1 MRHITTAALLGGLFL
16 AAPARAQDSNATGP
30 GSNPSK
36 MTADPQAPG
45 PFTVVPPP
53 VHGPSYG
60 EGTTD
65 EFSFTYHGY
74 LSAPILVGLGEKQPG
89 VNNPNL
95 ASTPLHSLTLALPD
109 YTYNTWFVTNQQPGA
124 WASMN
129 FSIGTSQVFGSVY
142 LGGWDFSQ
150 GQQTPQGAAHAQ
162 LALSSFM
169 PSLTFRFDN
178 VFGTKTRIDAVVG
191 GVRDRYGGSGKWD
204 YGAYGATVIGA
215 SVGIGETVGIE
226 RPFGDYALRFEEGFA
241 GNGHENF
248 VTAGN
253 GQANNDPRKTTLL
266 THAHL
271 IGTYKGDVLRV
282 GLHFMRT
289 FSQDERA
296 GIPPGPTPA
305 QSGDPDGSITVT
317 GTDMRFNGGIFGELF
332 LGGSYVK
339 INQAQHVDGMLQ
351 VVHVAGG
358 QAMMDNFLGNIATG
372 TATSAGSN
380 YGTGSLK
387 NILVQYDYSFGTLA
401 RYPEAFWG
409 NGPDI
414 KVQLFSLY
422 TKVHSADPEWDNQD
436 KFKFGAKVIYSPL
449 TWLQGAVRF
458 DRVIPNMNTDPN
470 ATTSFHRAQA
480 PGQNFS
486 VLSTRLTLRTS
497 FVAHETVDFQYS
509 QYFYPTTGAL
519 GVAQTPRQD
528 LIFVNPGSTRRPY
541 DTGVFSIAGT
551 MWF

>member
-1 MRHITTAALLGGLFL
+1 
-16 AAPARAQDSNATGP
+16 
-30 GSNPSK
+30 
-36 MTADPQAPG
+36 MTADPLAPG
-45 PFTVVPPP
+45 PLTVVPPP

-60 EGTTD
+60 EGTTE
-65 EFSFTYHGY
+65 EFGFTYHGY
-74 LSAPILVGLGEKQPG
+74 LSAPILVAIGEKQPG
-89 VNNPNL
+89 VSNPNL
-95 ASTPLHSLTLALPD
+95 ASTPLHGLTLALPD
-109 YTYNTWFVTNQQPGA
+109 YTYNTWLVTNQQPGA

-129 FSIGTSQVFGSVY
+129 FSIGTAQVFGSVY
-142 LGGWDFSQ
+142 LGGWDFNQ

-178 VFGTKTRIDAVVG
+178 VFGSKMRVDAVFG
-191 GVRDRYGGSGKWD
+191 GVRDRYGGSGKYD

-215 SVGIGETVGIE
+215 SVGIGETIGFE
-226 RPFGDYALRFEEGFA
+226 RSFGDYALRFEEGLA
-241 GNGHENF
+241 GNGHPD
-248 VTAGN
+248 T
-253 GQANNDPRKTTLL
+253 DPRRTTLL
-266 THAHL
+266 GHAHL

-282 GLHFMRT
+282 GLHRMST
-289 FSQDERA
+289 FSQDDRA
-296 GIPPGPTPA
+296 GKPMGPTPF

-317 GTDMRFNGGIFGELF
+317 GADMRFNGGIFGELF
-332 LGGSYVK
+332 LGTSYVK
-339 INQAQHVDGMLQ
+339 VSQALHVDGTLQ

-358 QAMMDNFLGNIATG
+358 QAMMDNFLGNNASGLPTN
-372 TATSAGSN
+372 SN

-387 NILVQYDYSFGTLA
+387 NVLVQYDYSFGTLA

-436 KFKFGAKVIYSPL
+436 KLKFGAKVIYSPL
-449 TWLQGAVRF
+449 TWLQGSMRF
-458 DRVIPNMNTDPN
+458 DRVIPNMNTDAN
-470 ATTSFHRAQA
+470 ADPTTQRAKA

-509 QYFYPTTGAL
+509 QYFYPTTGAR
-519 GVAQTPRQD
+519 GVPQTPKQD
-528 LIFVNPGSTRRPY
+528 LIFVNPTPGVKPF
-541 DTGVFSIAGT
+541 DTGVFSISGT

>member
-1 MRHITTAALLGGLFL
+1 MRHITIAALLGGLFL
-16 AAPARAQDSNATGP
+16 SAPASAQDSKATGP
-30 GSNPSK
+30 GSNPSR
-36 MTADPQAPG
+36 MTADPLAPG
-45 PFTVVPPP
+45 PLTVVPPP

-74 LSAPILVGLGEKQPG
+74 LSAPILVGIGEKQPG

-95 ASTPLHSLTLALPD
+95 ASTPLHGLTLALPD
-109 YTYNTWFVTNQQPGA
+109 YTYNTWLVTNQQPGA

-129 FSIGTSQVFGSVY
+129 FSIGTAQVFGSIY
-142 LGGWDFSQ
+142 LGGWDFNQ

-169 PSLTFRFDN
+169 PSLTFRLDN
-178 VFGTKTRIDAVVG
+178 VFGTKTRVDAVLG
-191 GVRDRYGGSGKWD
+191 GVRDRYGGSGKYD

-215 SVGIGETVGIE
+215 SVGIGETIGVE
-226 RPFGDYALRFEEGFA
+226 RAFGDYALRFEEGFA
-241 GNGHENF
+241 GNGHPE
-248 VTAGN
+248 T
-253 GQANNDPRKTTLL
+253 DPRRTTLL
-266 THAHL
+266 GHVHL

-282 GLHFMRT
+282 GLHRMST

-296 GIPPGPTPA
+296 GKPAGPTPS

-317 GTDMRFNGGIFGELF
+317 GADMRFNGGIYGELF

-339 INQAQHVDGMLQ
+339 ISQALHVDGTLQ

-358 QAMMDNFLGNIATG
+358 QAMMDNFLGDLPSGPPGSHN
-372 TATSAGSN
+372 SN

-422 TKVHSADPEWDNQD
+422 TKVHSADPDWDNQD
-436 KFKFGAKVIYSPL
+436 KLKFGAKVIYSPL
-449 TWLQGAVRF
+449 GWLQASMRF

-470 ATTSFHRAQA
+470 ADPTTQRVKAL
-480 PGQNFS
+480 GQNFS

-509 QYFYPTTGAL
+509 QYFYPTTGTR
-519 GVAQTPRQD
+519 GVAQTPKQD
-528 LIFVNPGSTRRPY
+528 LIFVNPTPGVKPF